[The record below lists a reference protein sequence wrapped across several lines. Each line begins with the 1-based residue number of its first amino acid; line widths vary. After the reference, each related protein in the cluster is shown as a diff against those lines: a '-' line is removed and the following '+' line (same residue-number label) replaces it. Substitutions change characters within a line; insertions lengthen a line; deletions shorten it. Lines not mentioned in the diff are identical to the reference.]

1 MFFDVKCFIF
11 PSSFFFLIPD
21 TSFDR
26 VLDDKYLLNLADQLG
41 SEWEQLGTYLEFEGS
56 EIFRIKAENRDNMLT
71 GIHKML
77 ISWRQRQDP
86 EHGVKQVLENLS
98 QALGSCKRKD
108 LAQKVLSLIPKKP
121 GNQNWSRFSVCS
133 HR

>member
-1 MFFDVKCFIF
+1 MFYLSLI
-11 PSSFFFLIPD
+11 FFFLIPD

-108 LAQKVLSLIPKKP
+108 LAQRVLRLIPNKP
-121 GNQNWSRFSVCS
+121 ESQN
-133 HR
+133 